1 MHVQKSFLEDHV
13 IDTDAAQA
21 PEQHTGRSLTATE
34 TAKAAPTVDGPDQQ
48 QHMHHKLVLRR
59 AGTNCDDRIIELK

>member
-34 TAKAAPTVDGPDQQ
+34 TAKAAPTVDGPDQ
-48 QHMHHKLVLRR
+48 
-59 AGTNCDDRIIELK
+59 